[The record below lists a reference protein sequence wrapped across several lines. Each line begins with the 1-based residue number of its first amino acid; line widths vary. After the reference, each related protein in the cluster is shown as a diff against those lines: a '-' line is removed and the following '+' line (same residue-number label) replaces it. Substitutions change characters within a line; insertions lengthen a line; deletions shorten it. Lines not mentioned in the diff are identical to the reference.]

1 MFRIVLLCVTYIIS
15 LSLVCVLV
23 CDIYHFTIWHER
35 PARYLTNSRLEITRW
50 TCFGTQTHNSH
61 ILIKWKPHTA
71 TFTTLNPSQIRRPQ
85 NGSTTQKNAKWSIQ
99 LGSNRNMFLL
109 KSSCGTFQ
117 THNLSKFIFQGASGR
132 SSSNRISTTPAQLSL
147 FQRLILV
154 SQNQGG
160 STPFMAIKMILI
172 RWWVFP

>member
-1 MFRIVLLCVTYIIS
+1 MFRIGLLCVTYIIS
-15 LSLVCVLV
+15 LSLDCVLV

-117 THNLSKFIFQGASGR
+117 THNLSKLYLPRCQREEFFKQDFNHTCAAQFVSTLDIGFSKSGR
-132 SSSNRISTTPAQLSL
+132 FNPIY
-147 FQRLILV
+147 
-154 SQNQGG
+154 GH
-160 STPFMAIKMILI
+160 
-172 RWWVFP
+172 